1 MSVCTTSGLR
11 SSEPLNRQRLFVVC
25 PKGASEEML
34 ARLFRTWPG
43 LEYLDLKRDRATGE
57 YFCHLTFCQLSADR
71 SCANIGGC
79 VTTGS
84 TVAQGTKVHHS
95 LHAMQSMRLL
105 WTIS

>member
-25 PKGASEEML
+25 HKAASEEVL

-57 YFCHLTFCQLSADR
+57 HMQ
-71 SCANIGGC
+71 
-79 VTTGS
+79 
-84 TVAQGTKVHHS
+84 QWHS
-95 LHAMQSMRLL
+95 NSQ
-105 WTIS
+105 